1 MIEIFYYSLKLFSK
15 FLSICDL
22 AVEIGFLNFI
32 LVAYSSFVT
41 ATSIEAYFYIP
52 IVLKM
57 MFSRAMF

>member
-15 FLSICDL
+15 FLSIYDF

-41 ATSIEAYFYIP
+41 ATSIEAYFYNP